1 MNKPPRTR
9 GLARGRGMAALT
21 VVMILF
27 FVMALV
33 AAYTNRNLLFE
44 QRISANSYR
53 SNRALEAADAG
64 VEWTVAMLNAG
75 RVDGNCRA
83 TNDAAFGD
91 FRSRY
96 LVRSDTAVNPVNGQL
111 NLEGGFGLQWG
122 AVDANRIYPACI
134 VRDGALSCICPLP
147 NVAVPDI
154 GAPADGIGSTF
165 RIMFFL
171 PGNAVRAGA
180 MQFTSRGCSNP
191 GSGNTA
197 CFAQNN
203 NMPAVDGISAALT
216 TVGLVR
222 ALPVVPL
229 APLTAGKAVNAAGG
243 KLVVINMDTQTDGF
257 TVRAGGDITAP
268 TSEFSQLRA
277 GVQTSSTVPELKAK
291 ADEANEGWFRALFA
305 MDAATYRQQPAVIR
319 VDCTAGCGQ
328 AQLAA
333 ALAGYPRNPI
343 WLDGSLN
350 LDAAGNIGS
359 LVNPAM
365 LIVTGTLTVSSNV
378 DLVGFVHAN
387 RVDWTSLA
395 SVQGA
400 VVSETSFN
408 ANAEARLTYN
418 KAVLDTIRLT
428 YGSFVRT
435 PGSWNLF

>member
-1 MNKPPRTR
+1 MTR
-9 GLARGRGMAALT
+9 HRLPLRMAPDRGMAALT

-75 RVDGNCRA
+75 RIDANCNA
-83 TNDAAFGD
+83 TTNTAFGD

-96 LVRSDTAVNPVNGQL
+96 LVRADSAVNVAGG
-111 NLEGGFGLQWG
+111 EGGFNLAWG
-122 AVDANRIYPACI
+122 ANLANRVYPACI
-134 VRDGALSCICPLP
+134 VRDAALRCICPVFGEATP
-147 NVAVPDI
+147 AIN
-154 GAPADGIGSTF
+154 APVDGIGSAF
-165 RIMFFL
+165 RIAFFL

-191 GSGNTA
+191 GSGSTA

-203 NMPAVDGISAALT
+203 NMPAVDGVSAALT

-222 ALPVVPL
+222 ALPVLPL
-229 APLTAGKAVNAAGG
+229 APLTTGGAVLAATG
-243 KLVVINMDTQTDGF
+243 KLVLSNFDTQTDGL
-257 TVRAGGDITAP
+257 TVRAGGAVDAP

-277 GVQTSSTVPELKAK
+277 GVDTRRPSVAELA
-291 ADEANEGWFRALFA
+291 ALAAAANEGWFRAIFA
-305 MDAATYRQQPAVIR
+305 MDTATYRQQPAVIR
-319 VDCTAGCGQ
+319 IDCAAGCNQ

-333 ALAGYPRNPI
+333 ALTAYPRNTI
-343 WLDGSLN
+343 WLEGNLD
-350 LDAAGNIGS
+350 LDAAGNIGN
-359 LVNPAM
+359 LANPAM
-365 LIVTGTLTVSSNV
+365 LIITGTLTVSSAI

-387 RVDWTSLA
+387 RVDWTALGSLR
-395 SVQGA
+395 GA
-400 VVSETSFN
+400 LVSATTFTATN
-408 ANAEARLTYN
+408 EARLRYD
-418 KAVLDTIRLT
+418 KAVLDVERLE
-428 YGSFVRT
+428 YGSFVRA